1 MRLRHC
7 LLATCITLSSVQLHA
22 ETISNLYQVR
32 EPVASQTPEERT
44 QATQRALET
53 LVLRLTGDA
62 KAIANPGLANVRQ
75 DPQQIIS
82 QYGYDAGPPES
93 LQVDFDIASTDNALR
108 SAGLPTWGSNRPSI
122 LGWWLSDSVEGSSL
136 VGDGQS
142 AAEPLRRAA
151 QHRGLPLRLPLADLG
166 EQGVGTAQNIE
177 ASDPAALRSASE
189 RYGADALL
197 AVHARE
203 EEGKWSGTWRLWLG
217 NQREQGKAEGA
228 DQAAL
233 ADAVLLAVSQRLAT
247 RFVAKPGASTEMT
260 LAVEGMN
267 LERYAQMGRLLESYG
282 ARVRTVDGDK
292 VVYRVTGSAE
302 QLRAQLGLAKL
313 QEVPY
318 QAPVVPVDAQAAP
331 GAPAPA
337 AQPAPDL
344 NFRW

>member
-62 KAIANPGLANVRQ
+62 KAIANPGLASVRQ

-247 RFVAKPGASTEMT
+247 RFVAKPGASTEMI

-318 QAPVVPVDAQAAP
+318 QAPVVPVDAQAVP